1 MQGGWRRGRAMR
13 IARWAL
19 LGVVALLVTT
29 TAAPQLLAWPYSAE
43 IGRTIIYS
51 ERPIPPE
58 MRAVLARSDALL
70 ARSPLAEPN
79 MERRLFLTD
88 GGWRWDLL
96 ALTSRGAF
104 ALRRPLRDAII
115 VNDANVAA
123 DRVEN
128 GAPVG
133 GARSLSGVIAH
144 ETTHIL
150 VADQDRR
157 MARAAAARLEER
169 GLCRLCRPREQP
181 QRRRLCAA
189 PGQRRPPRRDVLLRS
204 PPPRRRRAAPQR
216 RQCGGDAGRRLRARS
231 PPAHPE

>member
-43 IGRTIIYS
+43 IGRTTIYS

-79 MERRLFLTD
+79 RERRLFLTD

-104 ALRRPLRDAII
+104 GLRRPLRDAII
-115 VNDANVAA
+115 VNDTNVAA

-150 VADQDRR
+150 VADRIGEWRALLLPGWKSEGYADYV
-157 MARAAAARLEER
+157 ARESSLS
-169 GLCRLCRPREQP
+169 
-181 QRRRLCAA
+181 
-189 PGQRRPPRRDVLLRS
+189 D
-204 PPPRRRRAAPQR
+204 
-216 RQCGGDAGRRLRARS
+216 GDYARLRANGARRD
-231 PPAHPE
+231 AMFYYEARRRVADALRRNGGNVEAMLGGD